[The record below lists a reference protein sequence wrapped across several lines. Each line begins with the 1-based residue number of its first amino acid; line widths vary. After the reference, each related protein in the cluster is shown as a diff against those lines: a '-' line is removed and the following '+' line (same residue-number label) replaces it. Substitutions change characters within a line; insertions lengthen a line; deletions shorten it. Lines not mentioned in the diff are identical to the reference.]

1 MNYVDGIKVFSF
13 LPKEHENVATTLES
27 PFQNKQSKMTISN
40 ADINYEEF
48 LKILGGCQDS
58 IEEEPEETDLD
69 DITKNLVFFM
79 AGKCFNDYSSSMKS
93 NERSEEL
100 SSYFVSFLI
109 DNYEDVLNKI
119 SYDLSPSDSENVEI
133 YIINTMQ
140 QIIRDMDSQMSEEK
154 PCEWER
160 LKELLRTTDKRED
173 INFVISLL
181 DNGCSEETF
190 NVLKMVFPKLIEV
203 YNTRRK

>member
-27 PFQNKQSKMTISN
+27 PFQDKQSKMTISN

-69 DITKNLVFFM
+69 DITKNIVFFV
-79 AGKCFNDYSSSMKS
+79 AGKCFNDYSSFMKS
-93 NERSEEL
+93 NKRSEEL
-100 SSYFVSFLI
+100 SSYFVSFLV

-119 SYDLSPSDSENVEI
+119 SYDLSSSDSENVEI

-160 LKELLRTTDKRED
+160 LKELLRTTNKRED
-173 INFVISLL
+173 LNFVISLL